1 MEQVRAAAGARAAC
15 PQRPQLPL
23 RLRRRLGNIHAL
35 VSASAAWRG
44 SASGSGIQLY
54 EELDLVDSSSLF
66 KYFFDRVR
74 RGMNSGVMYINV
86 KNATQYADGLIEY
99 AGAKGYRS
107 FSTADQ
113 VTKLTRIKT
122 TAIHRG
128 YSHY

>member
-1 MEQVRAAAGARAAC
+1 MQAQELRQADGEVRREDGEEDQGRGVEQVRAAAGARAAC

-66 KYFFDRVR
+66 
-74 RGMNSGVMYINV
+74 
-86 KNATQYADGLIEY
+86 
-99 AGAKGYRS
+99 
-107 FSTADQ
+107 
-113 VTKLTRIKT
+113 
-122 TAIHRG
+122 
-128 YSHY
+128 

>member
-1 MEQVRAAAGARAAC
+1 
-15 PQRPQLPL
+15 
-23 RLRRRLGNIHAL
+23 
-35 VSASAAWRG
+35 
-44 SASGSGIQLY
+44 
-54 EELDLVDSSSLF
+54 
-66 KYFFDRVR
+66 
-74 RGMNSGVMYINV
+74 MNSGVMYINV

-99 AGAKGYRS
+99 AAAKGYRS

>member
-1 MEQVRAAAGARAAC
+1 MAWECEWEWDTAVRR
-15 PQRPQLPL
+15 
-23 RLRRRLGNIHAL
+23 I
-35 VSASAAWRG
+35 
-44 SASGSGIQLY
+44 GSG
-54 EELDLVDSSSLF
+54 DSSSLF

-99 AGAKGYRS
+99 AAAKGYRS